1 MLVNAEMHMESVLST
16 FKLFMSAMGSSKGF
30 NLLPASSEVSTLSS
44 AKGNS
49 SVL

>member
-1 MLVNAEMHMESVLST
+1 MLLNAEMCMESMLST
-16 FKLFMSAMGSSKGF
+16 FKLFMSAVGSSKVF
-30 NLLPASSEVSTLSS
+30 SLLPASSAVSTFFN